1 MTRPQ
6 PLRGGVVVPDD
17 LWEHREAHAG
27 SEHRLEA
34 EHIVGGTERGGD
46 QFALEEAEAAVPES
60 SLPPE
65 LTVVGGKTPTSGRM
79 PSELNWRQRPYA
91 TSTRRFRAWD
101 RRRSIASG

>member
-65 LTVVGGKTPTSGRM
+65 LTVVGGEDADFGPDAIGIELAPTSVCDLDAKVPGM
-79 PSELNWRQRPYA
+79 
-91 TSTRRFRAWD
+91 
-101 RRRSIASG
+101 G